1 MKRKI
6 DPVSEKLMPE
16 FEKTLD
22 AFGYELVQ
30 MRLGG
35 RPGNRTLTVSIDKPG
50 GVTADDC
57 RYAASRLSVLLDAL
71 DPIEG
76 HYTLVVSSPGVNRP
90 LTKDS
95 DFERFSG
102 QKAALRWSAPEQGP
116 RTVRGILLGVEQD
129 KVRLDV
135 DGTEV
140 LIPLADIETA
150 NIVYD
155 WERDN
160 EQ

>member
-1 MKRKI
+1 
-6 DPVSEKLMPE
+6 
-16 FEKTLD
+16 
-22 AFGYELVQ
+22 
-30 MRLGG
+30 
-35 RPGNRTLTVSIDKPG
+35 
-50 GVTADDC
+50 
-57 RYAASRLSVLLDAL
+57 
-71 DPIEG
+71 
-76 HYTLVVSSPGVNRP
+76 
-90 LTKDS
+90 
-95 DFERFSG
+95 
-102 QKAALRWSAPEQGP
+102 
-116 RTVRGILLGVEQD
+116 VEQD